1 LRIMSTADP
10 LLQPFQLKHLRL
22 KNRIISTSHEPAYS
36 EDGLP
41 KERYRLYHE
50 EKAKG
55 GIAMTMFG
63 GSTLVAPD
71 SPPVFG
77 NLYAGNDK
85 IIPYFQE
92 MADGVHKHGAA
103 LMCQITHLG
112 RRSVSNAGDWLPI
125 VAPSCVREEVHR
137 GFPKIMEDSD
147 IRRIVKA
154 YGAAA
159 KRCQLGGLDGVEI
172 EAYGHLFDAFW
183 MKRTNFRTDRYGGSL
198 ENRVRFSLEVLE
210 EIRKQVGNDYIVGIR
225 MVFDEG
231 LDENL
236 AGGLRLEE
244 GLKIGEMLV
253 STGGLDFINIIKGHI
268 DTEEGESLV
277 LPSMGIPAAPYLE
290 FAGAIKREFD
300 LPVFHATRINE
311 VATARHALRENLLDM
326 VGMTRAH
333 MADPYIVAK
342 IESGEE
348 ERIRPCVGMGY
359 CLDRLYENNDALCAH
374 NPATGREKTMPHFVP
389 KTSGSVRKIIVIG
402 AGPSGLE
409 AARVCAE
416 RGHSVVLFEAN
427 DRPGGQLLLAAKIER
442 RREII
447 GIVDWLFAEVQ
458 RLGVEMRFN
467 CYAEA
472 SEILAENPE
481 VVIVA
486 TGGLPNTEFLREGA
500 DLVVPSWDILAGSVK
515 PKNNILLFDDNGQH
529 PGISCAEFL
538 VKRASHP
545 GINLEYVTP
554 ERTIAPDVGGTNY
567 PAYLTALYEN
577 EVRITLNHRLTEVRR
592 NTSGLVATLYNE
604 YTHSN
609 IERTFEQIVVEHGT
623 LPLDE
628 LYFELREQ
636 SSNCGEID
644 LEALISGNTQNLV
657 NNPEGNFQLFRVGD
671 AIASRN
677 VHSAIYD
684 SLRLCKDL

>member
-1 LRIMSTADP
+1 MKTIDP
-10 LLQPFQLKHLRL
+10 LLQSFQLKHLHL
-22 KNRIISTSHEPAYS
+22 KNRVLSTSHEPAYS
-36 EDGLP
+36 EDGFP

-55 GIAMTMFG
+55 EIALTMFG
-63 GSTLVAPD
+63 GSALVAPD

-77 NLYAGNDK
+77 NLYAGNDE
-85 IIPYFQE
+85 IIPYFQK

-112 RRSVSNAGDWLPI
+112 RRTVSNTGDWLPI
-125 VAPSCVREEVHR
+125 VAPSCVREPAHR
-137 GFPKIMEDSD
+137 GFPKIAETTD

-159 KRCQLGGLDGVEI
+159 RRCKQGGLDGVEI
-172 EAYGHLFDAFW
+172 EAYGHLLDSFW
-183 MKRTNFRTDRYGGSL
+183 SPRTNLRTDRYGGSL
-198 ENRVRFSLEVLE
+198 ENRARFSIEIME

-225 MVFDEG
+225 MVFDED
-231 LDENL
+231 LPD
-236 AGGLRLEE
+236 GLRLEE

-253 STGGLDFINIIKGHI
+253 NTGALDFINVIKGHV
-268 DTEEGESLV
+268 DTQEGLSHII
-277 LPSMGIPAAPYLE
+277 PNMGTVAAPQLE
-290 FAGAIKREFD
+290 FTGAIKREFD
-300 LPVFHATRINE
+300 LPVFHAARINE

-333 MADPYIVAK
+333 MADPHIVKK
-342 IESGEE
+342 IASGEE

-359 CLDRLYENNDALCAH
+359 CLDRLYENGDALCAH
-374 NPATGREKTMPHFVP
+374 NPATGREKTMPHLVP
-389 KTSGSVRKIIVIG
+389 KTSGSTRKIAIIG

-416 RGHSVVLFEAN
+416 RGHSVVVFEAN
-427 DRPGGQLLLAAKIER
+427 DRPGGQLLLAAKVER
-442 RREII
+442 RRETI

-458 RLGVEMRFN
+458 RLYVELRFN
-467 CYAEA
+467 CHAEVPD
-472 SEILAENPE
+472 ILAETPE

-486 TGGLPNTEFLREGA
+486 TGGLPNTEFLQEGS
-500 DLVVPSWDILAGSVK
+500 DLVVPSWDILAGSIK
-515 PKNNILLFDDNGQH
+515 PKKDILLFDDNGQH

-538 VKRASHP
+538 ANPEIK
-545 GINLEYVTP
+545 LEYVTP
-554 ERTIAPDVGGTNY
+554 ERIIAPDVGGTNY
-567 PAYLTALYEN
+567 PAYLRALHKN
-577 EVRITLNHRLTEVRR
+577 DVTITLDHRLIDVRR
-592 NTSGLVATLYNE
+592 NASGLIAVLYNE

-609 IERTFEQIVVEHGT
+609 VERTTEQIVVEHGT

-628 LYFELREQ
+628 LYLELRDQ
-636 SSNCGEID
+636 SSNGGEID
-644 LEALISGNTQNLV
+644 LEALVSGKTQNIV
-657 NNPEGNFQLFRVGD
+657 NNPDGKFQLFRVGD
-671 AIASRN
+671 AVASRN

>member
-1 LRIMSTADP
+1 MSTADP

-41 KERYRLYHE
+41 NERYRLYHE

-55 GIAMTMFG
+55 GISMTMFG

-137 GFPKIMEDSD
+137 GFPKIMEESD

-154 YGAAA
+154 SGAAA

-172 EAYGHLFDAFW
+172 EAYGHLLDAFW

-231 LDENL
+231 LDENI

-253 STGGLDFINIIKGHI
+253 ETGALDFINIIKGHI

-311 VATARHALRENLLDM
+311 VASARYALRENLLDL

-333 MADPYIVAK
+333 MADPYIVKK
-342 IESGEE
+342 IESGKEDL
-348 ERIRPCVGMGY
+348 IRPCVGMGY

-374 NPATGREKTMPHFVP
+374 NPATGREKSMPHFVP
-389 KTSGSVRKIIVIG
+389 QTSGSLRKVVVIG

-427 DRPGGQLLLAAKIER
+427 DRPGGQLLLAAKIIR

-447 GIVDWLFAEVQ
+447 GIVDWLFTELQ
-458 RLGVEMRFN
+458 RLGVDMRFN
-467 CYAEA
+467 CYTESSKIFAE
-472 SEILAENPE
+472 IPD

-486 TGGLPNTEFLREGA
+486 TGGLPNTEFLMEGS

-515 PKNNILLFDDNGQH
+515 PKKNILLFDDNGQH

-538 VKRASHP
+538 AKRGSHL
-545 GINLEYVTP
+545 GTNIEYVTP

-577 EVRITLNHRLTEVRR
+577 EVKITLNHRLTKVHR

-609 IERTFEQIVVEHGT
+609 IERTVEQIVVEHGT

-636 SSNCGEID
+636 SSNGGEID
-644 LEALISGNTQNLV
+644 LEALISGKAQNLV

-671 AIASRN
+671 AVASRN

>member
-1 LRIMSTADP
+1 MRIMSTADP

-137 GFPKIMEDSD
+137 GFPKIMEESD

-159 KRCQLGGLDGVEI
+159 KRCQIGGLDGVEI
-172 EAYGHLFDAFW
+172 EAYGHLLDAFW

-231 LDENL
+231 LDENI

-253 STGGLDFINIIKGHI
+253 ETGALDFINIIKGHI

-290 FAGAIKREFD
+290 FAGAIKREFN

-311 VATARHALRENLLDM
+311 VASARYALRENLLDM

-333 MADPYIVAK
+333 MADPYIVKK

-348 ERIRPCVGMGY
+348 DLIRPCVGMGY

-389 KTSGSVRKIIVIG
+389 KTSGSVRKIVVIG

-427 DRPGGQLLLAAKIER
+427 DRPGGQLLLAAKIKR
-442 RREII
+442 RQEII
-447 GIVDWLFAEVQ
+447 GIVDWLFTEVQ

-467 CYAEA
+467 CYTEA
-472 SEILAENPE
+472 SEILAKMPN

-486 TGGLPNTEFLREGA
+486 TGGLPNTKFLREGS

-515 PKNNILLFDDNGQH
+515 PKKNILLFDDNGQH

-538 VKRASHP
+538 AKRDSHL
-545 GINLEYVTP
+545 GTNLEYVTP

-577 EVRITLNHRLTEVRR
+577 EVKITLNHRLTEVRR

-609 IERTFEQIVVEHGT
+609 IERTVEQIVVEHGT

-636 SSNCGEID
+636 SSNGGEID
-644 LEALISGNTQNLV
+644 LEALISGKAQNLV

-671 AIASRN
+671 AVASRN

>member
-1 LRIMSTADP
+1 MSTADP

-85 IIPYFQE
+85 IIPFFQE

-137 GFPKIMEDSD
+137 GFPKIMEESD

-253 STGGLDFINIIKGHI
+253 ETGALDFINIIKGHI

-290 FAGAIKREFD
+290 FAGAIKREFE
-300 LPVFHATRINE
+300 LPVFHAARINE

-348 ERIRPCVGMGY
+348 DQIRPCVGMGY

-374 NPATGREKTMPHFVP
+374 NPATGREQTMPHLVP
-389 KTSGSVRKIIVIG
+389 KTSGSVRKIVVIG

-447 GIVDWLFAEVQ
+447 GIVDWLFTEVQ
-458 RLGVEMRFN
+458 RLGVEVRFN

-472 SEILAENPE
+472 SEILAEIPD

-486 TGGLPNTEFLREGA
+486 TGGLPNTEFLREGT

-538 VKRASHP
+538 AKRASHP
-545 GINLEYVTP
+545 ETNLEYVTP

-609 IERTFEQIVVEHGT
+609 IERTVEQIVVEHGT

-636 SSNCGEID
+636 SSNGGEID
-644 LEALISGNTQNLV
+644 LEALISGNAQNLV
-657 NNPEGNFQLFRVGD
+657 NNPEGDFQLFRVGD
-671 AIASRN
+671 SVASRN

>member
-1 LRIMSTADP
+1 
-10 LLQPFQLKHLRL
+10 
-22 KNRIISTSHEPAYS
+22 
-36 EDGLP
+36 
-41 KERYRLYHE
+41 
-50 EKAKG
+50 
-55 GIAMTMFG
+55 
-63 GSTLVAPD
+63 
-71 SPPVFG
+71 
-77 NLYAGNDK
+77 
-85 IIPYFQE
+85 
-92 MADGVHKHGAA
+92 
-103 LMCQITHLG
+103 
-112 RRSVSNAGDWLPI
+112 
-125 VAPSCVREEVHR
+125 
-137 GFPKIMEDSD
+137 
-147 IRRIVKA
+147 
-154 YGAAA
+154 
-159 KRCQLGGLDGVEI
+159 
-172 EAYGHLFDAFW
+172 
-183 MKRTNFRTDRYGGSL
+183 
-198 ENRVRFSLEVLE
+198 
-210 EIRKQVGNDYIVGIR
+210 
-225 MVFDEG
+225 
-231 LDENL
+231 
-236 AGGLRLEE
+236 
-244 GLKIGEMLV
+244 
-253 STGGLDFINIIKGHI
+253 
-268 DTEEGESLV
+268 
-277 LPSMGIPAAPYLE
+277 
-290 FAGAIKREFD
+290 
-300 LPVFHATRINE
+300 
-311 VATARHALRENLLDM
+311 
-326 VGMTRAH
+326 
-333 MADPYIVAK
+333 
-342 IESGEE
+342 
-348 ERIRPCVGMGY
+348 
-359 CLDRLYENNDALCAH
+359 
-374 NPATGREKTMPHFVP
+374 MPHLVP
-389 KTSGSVRKIIVIG
+389 KTSGSVRKIVIIG

-409 AARVCAE
+409 AARVCNE

-486 TGGLPNTEFLREGA
+486 TGGLPNTEFLRDGV

-538 VKRASHP
+538 VKRVSHP

-609 IERTFEQIVVEHGT
+609 IERTVEQIVVEHGT

-636 SSNCGEID
+636 SSNGGEID
-644 LEALISGNTQNLV
+644 LEAMISGNAQNLV
-657 NNPEGNFQLFRVGD
+657 NNPGGNFQLFRVGD
-671 AIASRN
+671 AVASRN

>member
-1 LRIMSTADP
+1 MKTIDP
-10 LLQPFQLKHLRL
+10 LLQSFQLKHLRL
-22 KNRIISTSHEPAYS
+22 KNRVLSTSHEPAYS
-36 EDGLP
+36 EDGFP

-55 GIAMTMFG
+55 EIALTMFG
-63 GSTLVAPD
+63 GSALVAPD

-77 NLYAGNDK
+77 NLYAGNDE
-85 IIPYFQE
+85 IIPYFQK

-103 LMCQITHLG
+103 LMCQITHMG
-112 RRSVSNAGDWLPI
+112 RRSISNAGDWLPI
-125 VAPSCVREEVHR
+125 VAPSCVREPAHR
-137 GFPKIMEDSD
+137 GFPKIAEISD

-159 KRCQLGGLDGVEI
+159 RRCQQGGLDGVEI
-172 EAYGHLFDAFW
+172 EAYGHLLDSFW
-183 MKRTNFRTDRYGGSL
+183 SPRTNLRTDHYGGIL
-198 ENRVRFSLEVLE
+198 ENRARFSLEIME
-210 EIRKQVGNDYIVGIR
+210 EIRKQVGSDYIVGIR
-225 MVFDEG
+225 MVFDED
-231 LDENL
+231 LPD
-236 AGGLRLEE
+236 GLRLEE

-253 STGGLDFINIIKGHI
+253 NTGALDFINVIKGHV
-268 DTEEGESLV
+268 DTQEGLSHII
-277 LPSMGIPAAPYLE
+277 PNMGTVAAPQLE
-290 FAGAIKREFD
+290 FTGAIKREFD

-311 VATARHALRENLLDM
+311 VASARYALRENLLDM

-333 MADPYIVAK
+333 MADPYIVKK

-348 ERIRPCVGMGY
+348 DHIRPCVGMGY

-389 KTSGSVRKIIVIG
+389 KTSGSVRKIVVIG

-458 RLGVEMRFN
+458 RLGVEILFN
-467 CYAEA
+467 CYAE
-472 SEILAENPE
+472 SSQILAENPE

-486 TGGLPNTEFLREGA
+486 TGGLPNTEFLREGG

-538 VKRASHP
+538 AKRASHP
-545 GINLEYVTP
+545 ETNLEYVTP

-609 IERTFEQIVVEHGT
+609 IERTVEQIVVEHGT

-636 SSNCGEID
+636 SSNGGEID
-644 LEALISGNTQNLV
+644 LEALISGNAQNLV
-657 NNPEGNFQLFRVGD
+657 NNPEGNFKLFRVGD

>member
-1 LRIMSTADP
+1 METTDP

-22 KNRIISTSHEPAYS
+22 KNRILSTSHAPAYS

-63 GSTLVAPD
+63 GSTLIAPD

-77 NLYAGNDK
+77 NLYAGNDD

-92 MADGVHKHGAA
+92 MAEGVHQHGSA

-125 VAPSCVREEVHR
+125 VAPSCVREPVHR
-137 GFPKIMEDSD
+137 GFPKIMEETD
-147 IRRIVKA
+147 IRRIIKS
-154 YGAAA
+154 YGSAAR
-159 KRCQLGGLDGVEI
+159 RCQEGGLDGVEI

-183 MKRTNFRTDRYGGSL
+183 MKRTNLRKDRYGGSL
-198 ENRVRFSLEVLE
+198 ENRVRFSLAVLE
-210 EIRKQVGNDYIVGIR
+210 EVRKQVGDNFIVGIR
-225 MVFDEG
+225 MVFDEA
-231 LDENL
+231 LDKNIDG
-236 AGGLRLEE
+236 ALRLEE

-253 STGGLDFINIIKGHI
+253 NTGALDFINIIKGHI
-268 DTEEGESLV
+268 DTEEGEALV
-277 LPSMGIPAAPYLE
+277 LPSMGLPASPYLE
-290 FAGAIKREFD
+290 FAGAIKHEFN

-311 VATARHALRENLLDM
+311 VAGARYALRENMLDM

-333 MADPYIVAK
+333 MADPYIVKK

-359 CLDRLYENNDALCAH
+359 CLDRLYENGDALCAH
-374 NPATGREKTMPHFVP
+374 NPATGREKTMPQIVP
-389 KTSGSVRKIIVIG
+389 RTSGKSRKIAIIG

-427 DRPGGQLLLAAKIER
+427 DRPGGQILLAAKVAR

-447 GIVDWLFAEVQ
+447 GITDWLFAEVQ
-458 RLGVEMRFN
+458 RLGVKVRFN
-467 CYAEA
+467 CYAEV
-472 SEILAENPE
+472 SDVLNENPE

-486 TGGLPNTEFLREGA
+486 TGGLPNTDFLREGA
-500 DLVVPSWDILAGSVK
+500 DLVTPSWDILSGSVK
-515 PKNNILLFDDNGQH
+515 LKKDILIFDDNGQH

-538 VKRASHP
+538 AKP
-545 GINLEYVTP
+545 ETNLEYVTP

-577 EVRITLNHRLTEVRR
+577 DVTITLNHRLTAVRR
-592 NTSGLVATLYNE
+592 NTSGLTAVLYNE
-604 YTHSN
+604 YTHSK
-609 IERTFEQIVVEHGT
+609 IERTTEQVVVDHGT

-628 LYFELREQ
+628 LYFELQ
-636 SSNCGEID
+636 PHSSNGGEID
-644 LEALISGNTQNLV
+644 LESLISGKEQNLV
-657 NNPEGNFQLFRVGD
+657 SNTEGKFQLFRVGD
-671 AIASRN
+671 VVASRN
-677 VHSAIYD
+677 IHSAIYD

>member
-1 LRIMSTADP
+1 MRIMSTDDP

-137 GFPKIMEDSD
+137 GFPKIMEESD

-172 EAYGHLFDAFW
+172 EAYGHLLDAFW

-231 LDENL
+231 LDENI

-253 STGGLDFINIIKGHI
+253 ETGALDFINIIKGHI

-290 FAGAIKREFD
+290 FAGAIKREFN

-311 VATARHALRENLLDM
+311 VASARYALRENLLDL

-333 MADPYIVAK
+333 MADPYIVKK
-342 IESGEE
+342 IESGKEDL
-348 ERIRPCVGMGY
+348 IRPCVGMGY

-389 KTSGSVRKIIVIG
+389 QTSGSLRKVVVIG

-427 DRPGGQLLLAAKIER
+427 DRPGGQLLLAAKIKR
-442 RREII
+442 RQEII
-447 GIVDWLFAEVQ
+447 GIVDWLFTEVQ

-467 CYAEA
+467 CYTEA
-472 SEILAENPE
+472 SEILAKMPD

-486 TGGLPNTEFLREGA
+486 TGGLPNTEFLREGS

-515 PKNNILLFDDNGQH
+515 PKKNILLFDDNGQH

-538 VKRASHP
+538 AKRDSHL
-545 GINLEYVTP
+545 GTNLEYVTP

-577 EVRITLNHRLTEVRR
+577 EVKITLNHRLTEVRR

-609 IERTFEQIVVEHGT
+609 IERTVEQIVVEHGT

-636 SSNCGEID
+636 SSNGGEID
-644 LEALISGNTQNLV
+644 LEALISGKAQNLV
-657 NNPEGNFQLFRVGD
+657 NNSEGKFQLFRVGD
-671 AIASRN
+671 AVASRN